1 MNKLID
7 IFIRCCP
14 VNFSSPMVSAKQRF
28 VFSLLLS
35 LTATVLVVKAQESCP
50 YTSFTWVA
58 HQEDNPYF
66 WKSPS
71 FGWNATS
78 TIAVFGDITD
88 SQDRID
94 MRDYAHSIGVSVIT
108 ATSPGDIDMGND
120 TQKQEWIN
128 QVVTRISDQGL
139 DGVNVDYE
147 GHDPRRTEDYNDVT
161 VELCDAMHE
170 SIPGSKVS
178 IDVPIY
184 PEYEGRNY
192 DYARMASSCDS
203 LFVMGYDGEFWDN
216 VQCTVTGAP
225 CSLAC
230 ASLQMLEFGIQKYLE
245 AGVPAS
251 KLVLGVPWYGLK
263 YEYVLGVPFFTG
275 QLHYKYVLEVVRNAG
290 DSGKM
295 RMDEASSTWVFDCGG
310 KCSQWSDQID
320 DMSTEIWYDDPTSLA
335 PKYALATK
343 YGLQGVGMWES
354 THVDYDPEGD
364 SPDADA
370 MWDSLCQ
377 RG

>member
-1 MNKLID
+1 MD
-7 IFIRCCP
+7 
-14 VNFSSPMVSAKQRF
+14 
-28 VFSLLLS
+28 
-35 LTATVLVVKAQESCP
+35 CP
-50 YTSFTWVA
+50 YTSFTWVQ
-58 HQEDNPYF
+58 HMEDNPYF

-71 FGWNATS
+71 FDWNATS

-94 MRDYAHSIGVSVIT
+94 MRDFAQSIGVAVVT
-108 ATSPGDIDMGND
+108 AVSPGDIDMND
-120 TQKQEWIN
+120 ETQRQEWVDQTVAKIN
-128 QVVTRISDQGL
+128 DQGL
-139 DGVNVDYE
+139 NGVNVDYE
-147 GHDPRRTEDYNDVT
+147 GHDPRKTEGYNDVT
-161 VELCDAMHE
+161 VELCEAMHE
-170 SIPGSKVS
+170 KMPGSKVS

-192 DYARMASSCDS
+192 DYARMAASCDS
-203 LFVMGYDGEFWDN
+203 LFIMGYDGEFWDN
-216 VQCTVTGAP
+216 VQCAVTNVK

-230 ASLQMLEFGIQKYLE
+230 ASLEVLEFGIQKYLE

-251 KLVLGVPWYGLK
+251 SLVLGVPWYGLK
-263 YEYVLGVPFFTG
+263 YQYVLGVPIFTG
-275 QLHYKYVLEVVRNAG
+275 QLDYKYVLEVIRNAG
-290 DSGKM
+290 NAGKV

-310 KCSQWSDQID
+310 RCSQWSDEITD
-320 DMSTEIWYDDPTSLA
+320 GSTEIWYDDPTSLA

-343 YGLQGVGMWES
+343 YGLQGVGMWEA

-377 RG
+377 RGSYGGKK